1 MKKSLSKQYEKA
13 IQANDRSDKLRII
26 SEEEMVATVKKH
38 EHQKR
43 MFILRLQQ
51 IIDSHKTQNT
61 NFKVMVG
68 WVKQIVKDFDH
79 E

>member
-1 MKKSLSKQYEKA
+1 MKNSLIKKYEKA
-13 IQANDRSDKLRII
+13 TELNDRGKRMRII
-26 SEEEMVATVKKH
+26 SEEEMTAVVKKH
-38 EHQKR
+38 EHQKA
-43 MFILRLQQ
+43 MFILRLKQ
-51 IIDSHKTQNT
+51 IIDTHKVQKT

>member
-1 MKKSLSKQYEKA
+1 MKKSLSKKYEKA
-13 IQANDRSDKLRII
+13 TELNNRGKRMRII

-68 WVKQIVKDFDH
+68 WVKQIWKDFDH
-79 E
+79 V